1 MEENMKKKFLTVLL
15 VLSMVVLAS
24 CSNQKGSE
32 LESKLKEVETDK
44 KFALENLNDAN
55 NKIKELNAKIQ
66 EQEQGY
72 SSKVL
77 VNDLTAQMSNEQLQ
91 KVLANTIAYKLTADD
106 QELEKETALEVAQMP
121 KTLNFIV
128 QIPEDLKSSEKAKTI
143 LNLQAPK
150 INVNGKAAQVEEQE
164 EHDAIKY
171 VVNLESAGKEA
182 KIDLPQD
189 INAKLQR
196 PNQQLVIKAK

>member
-1 MEENMKKKFLTVLL
+1 MKKKFLTLLL

-77 VNDLTAQMSNEQLQ
+77 VNDLTAEMSNEQLQ

-106 QELEKETALEVAQMP
+106 QELAKETTLEVAQMP

-150 INVNGKAAQVEEQE
+150 INVNGKAAKVEEQE
-164 EHDAIKY
+164 EHDVIKY

>member
-1 MEENMKKKFLTVLL
+1 MKKKFLTVLL

-44 KFALENLNDAN
+44 KFAIENLNDAN

-77 VNDLTAQMSNEQLQ
+77 VNDLTAEMTNEQLQ
-91 KVLANTIAYKLTADD
+91 KVLSNTIAYKLTADD
-106 QELEKETALEVAQMP
+106 QELAQETTVEVAEMP
-121 KTLNFIV
+121 KKLNFIV

-164 EHDAIKY
+164 EHDVIKY

>member
-1 MEENMKKKFLTVLL
+1 MKKKFLTLLL

-77 VNDLTAQMSNEQLQ
+77 VNDLTAEMTNEQLQ
-91 KVLANTIAYKLTADD
+91 KVLTNTIAYKLTADD
-106 QELEKETALEVAQMP
+106 QELAQETTVEVAEMP

-171 VVNLESAGKEA
+171 VVNLETAGKEA

>member
-1 MEENMKKKFLTVLL
+1 MKKKFLTVLL

-44 KFALENLNDAN
+44 KFAIENLNDAN

-77 VNDLTAQMSNEQLQ
+77 VNDLTAEMTNEQLQ
-91 KVLANTIAYKLTADD
+91 KVLSNTIAYKLTADE
-106 QELEKETALEVAQMP
+106 QELAQETTVEVAEMP

-171 VVNLESAGKEA
+171 VVNLETAGKEA

>member
-1 MEENMKKKFLTVLL
+1 MKKKFLTVLL

-77 VNDLTAQMSNEQLQ
+77 VNDLTAEMTNEQLQ
-91 KVLANTIAYKLTADD
+91 KVLTNTIAYKLTADD
-106 QELEKETALEVAQMP
+106 QELAQETTVEVAEMP

-164 EHDAIKY
+164 EYDAIKY

>member
-1 MEENMKKKFLTVLL
+1 MKKKFLTALL

-24 CSNQKGSE
+24 CSNQKGSD
-32 LESKLKEVETDK
+32 LEAKLKEVEVDK
-44 KFALENLNDAN
+44 KYAIENLNDAN

-77 VNDLTAQMSNEQLQ
+77 VNDLTAEMSNEQLQ

-106 QELEKETALEVAQMP
+106 QELAQETTVEVAEMP

-164 EHDAIKY
+164 EHDVIKY

>member
-1 MEENMKKKFLTVLL
+1 MKKKFLTALL

-24 CSNQKGSE
+24 CSNQKGSD
-32 LESKLKEVETDK
+32 LEAKLKEVEVDK
-44 KFALENLNDAN
+44 KYAIENLNDAN

-77 VNDLTAQMSNEQLQ
+77 VNDLTAEMSNEQLQ

-106 QELEKETALEVAQMP
+106 QELAKETTVEVAEMP

-164 EHDAIKY
+164 EHDVIKY

>member
-1 MEENMKKKFLTVLL
+1 MKKKFLTVLL

-44 KFALENLNDAN
+44 KFALENLKDAN

-72 SSKVL
+72 NSKVL

-91 KVLANTIAYKLTADD
+91 KVLQNTIAYKLTADD
-106 QELEKETALEVAQMP
+106 QELEKETTLEVAQMP

>member
-1 MEENMKKKFLTVLL
+1 MKKKFLTVVL

-44 KFALENLNDAN
+44 KFAIENLNDAN

-77 VNDLTAQMSNEQLQ
+77 VNDLTAEMTNEQLQ
-91 KVLANTIAYKLTADD
+91 KVLTNTIAYKLTADD
-106 QELEKETALEVAQMP
+106 QELAQETTVEVAEMP

>member
-1 MEENMKKKFLTVLL
+1 MKKKFLTVLL

-44 KFALENLNDAN
+44 KFALENLKDAN

-77 VNDLTAQMSNEQLQ
+77 VNDLTAEMTNEQLQ
-91 KVLANTIAYKLTADD
+91 KVLQNTIAYKLTADD
-106 QELEKETALEVAQMP
+106 QELAQETTVEVAEMP

>member
-1 MEENMKKKFLTVLL
+1 MKKKFLTVLL

-44 KFALENLNDAN
+44 KFAIENLNDAN

-77 VNDLTAQMSNEQLQ
+77 VNDLTAEMTNEQLQ
-91 KVLANTIAYKLTADD
+91 KVLTNTITYKLTADD
-106 QELEKETALEVAQMP
+106 QELAQETTVEVAEMP

>member
-1 MEENMKKKFLTVLL
+1 MKKKFLTVLL

-24 CSNQKGSE
+24 CSNKKGSE

-106 QELEKETALEVAQMP
+106 QELEKETTLEVAQMP

-150 INVNGKAAQVEEQE
+150 SNVNGKAAQVEEQE

>member
-1 MEENMKKKFLTVLL
+1 MKKKFLTVLL

-77 VNDLTAQMSNEQLQ
+77 VNDLTAEMTNEQLQ
-91 KVLANTIAYKLTADD
+91 KVLTNTIAYKLTADD
-106 QELEKETALEVAQMP
+106 QELAQETTFEVAEMP

-171 VVNLESAGKEA
+171 VVNLETAGKEA

>member
-1 MEENMKKKFLTVLL
+1 MKKKFLTVLL

-77 VNDLTAQMSNEQLQ
+77 VNDLTAEMSNEQLQ

-106 QELEKETALEVAQMP
+106 QELAKETTLEVAQMP

-164 EHDAIKY
+164 EHDVIKY

>member
-1 MEENMKKKFLTVLL
+1 MKKKFLTVLL

-24 CSNQKGSE
+24 CSNQKGLE

-44 KFALENLNDAN
+44 KFAIENLNDAN

-77 VNDLTAQMSNEQLQ
+77 VNDLTAEMTNEQLQ
-91 KVLANTIAYKLTADD
+91 KVLSNTIAYKLTADD
-106 QELEKETALEVAQMP
+106 QELAQETTVEVAEMP

-171 VVNLESAGKEA
+171 VVNLETAGKEA

>member
-1 MEENMKKKFLTVLL
+1 MKKKFLTVLL

-44 KFALENLNDAN
+44 KFALENLKDAN

-77 VNDLTAQMSNEQLQ
+77 VNDLTAEMSNEQLQ
-91 KVLANTIAYKLTADD
+91 KVLTNTIAYKLTADD
-106 QELEKETALEVAQMP
+106 QELAQETTVEVAEMP

-171 VVNLESAGKEA
+171 VVNLETAGKEA

>member
-1 MEENMKKKFLTVLL
+1 MKKKFLTVLL

-24 CSNQKGSE
+24 CSNQKGSD
-32 LESKLKEVETDK
+32 LEAKLKEVEVDK
-44 KFALENLNDAN
+44 KYAIENLNDAN

-77 VNDLTAQMSNEQLQ
+77 VNDLTAEMTNEQLQ
-91 KVLANTIAYKLTADD
+91 KVLTNTISYKLTADD
-106 QELEKETALEVAQMP
+106 QELAQETTVEVAEMP

>member
-1 MEENMKKKFLTVLL
+1 MKKKFLTVLL

-44 KFALENLNDAN
+44 KFALENLKDAN

-91 KVLANTIAYKLTADD
+91 KVLQNTIAYKLTADD
-106 QELEKETALEVAQMP
+106 QELAKETTLEVAQMP

-128 QIPEDLKSSEKAKTI
+128 QIPEDLKSSEKTKTI

>member
-1 MEENMKKKFLTVLL
+1 MKKKFLTVLL

-44 KFALENLNDAN
+44 KYAIENLNDAN

-77 VNDLTAQMSNEQLQ
+77 VNDLTAEMTNEQKQ
-91 KVLANTIAYKLTADD
+91 KVLTNTIAYKLTADD
-106 QELEKETALEVAQMP
+106 QELAQETTVEVAEMP

-171 VVNLESAGKEA
+171 VVNLETAGKEA

>member
-1 MEENMKKKFLTVLL
+1 MKKKFLTALL

-24 CSNQKGSE
+24 CSNQKGSD
-32 LESKLKEVETDK
+32 LEAKLKEVEVDK
-44 KFALENLNDAN
+44 KYAIENLNDAN

-77 VNDLTAQMSNEQLQ
+77 VNDLTAEMTNEQLQ

-106 QELEKETALEVAQMP
+106 QELAQETTLEVAEMP

-164 EHDAIKY
+164 EHDVIKY

>member
-1 MEENMKKKFLTVLL
+1 MKKKFLTVLL

-44 KFALENLNDAN
+44 KFAIENLNDAN

-77 VNDLTAQMSNEQLQ
+77 VNDLTAEMTNEQLQ
-91 KVLANTIAYKLTADD
+91 KVLTNTISYKLTADD
-106 QELEKETALEVAQMP
+106 QELAQETTVEVAEMP

-171 VVNLESAGKEA
+171 VVNLETAGKEA

>member
-1 MEENMKKKFLTVLL
+1 MKKKFLTLLL

-24 CSNQKGSE
+24 CSNQKGSD
-32 LESKLKEVETDK
+32 LEAKLKEVEVDK
-44 KFALENLNDAN
+44 KYAIENLNDAN

-77 VNDLTAQMSNEQLQ
+77 VNDLTAEMSNEQLQ

-106 QELEKETALEVAQMP
+106 QELAQETTLEVAETP

>member
-1 MEENMKKKFLTVLL
+1 MKKKFLTVLL

-44 KFALENLNDAN
+44 KYAIENLNDAN

-77 VNDLTAQMSNEQLQ
+77 VNDLTAEMTNEQLQ
-91 KVLANTIAYKLTADD
+91 KVLTNTIAYKLTADD
-106 QELEKETALEVAQMP
+106 QELAQETTVEVSEMP

>member
-1 MEENMKKKFLTVLL
+1 MKKKFLTVLL

-44 KFALENLNDAN
+44 KFAIENLNDAN

-77 VNDLTAQMSNEQLQ
+77 VNDLTAEMTNEQLQ
-91 KVLANTIAYKLTADD
+91 KVLTNTIAYKLTADD
-106 QELEKETALEVAQMP
+106 QELAQETTVEVAEMP

-182 KIDLPQD
+182 KIDLSQD

>member
-1 MEENMKKKFLTVLL
+1 MKKKFLTVLL

-44 KFALENLNDAN
+44 KFAIENLNDAN

-77 VNDLTAQMSNEQLQ
+77 VNDLTAEMTNEQLQ
-91 KVLANTIAYKLTADD
+91 KVLSNTIAYKLTADD
-106 QELEKETALEVAQMP
+106 QELAQETTVEVAEMP

-150 INVNGKAAQVEEQE
+150 INVNGKSAQVEEQE

>member
-1 MEENMKKKFLTVLL
+1 MKKKFLTLLL

-24 CSNQKGSE
+24 CSNQKGSD
-32 LESKLKEVETDK
+32 LEAKLKEVEVDK
-44 KFALENLNDAN
+44 KYAIENLNDAN

-77 VNDLTAQMSNEQLQ
+77 VNDLTAEMSNEQLQ

-106 QELEKETALEVAQMP
+106 QELAQETTLEVAEMP

>member
-1 MEENMKKKFLTVLL
+1 MKKKFLTVLL

-77 VNDLTAQMSNEQLQ
+77 VNDLTAEMTNEQLQ
-91 KVLANTIAYKLTADD
+91 KVLTNTIAYKLTADD
-106 QELEKETALEVAQMP
+106 QELAQETTVEVAEMP

-171 VVNLESAGKEA
+171 IVNLESAGKEA

-189 INAKLQR
+189 INTKLQR

>member
-1 MEENMKKKFLTVLL
+1 MKKKFLTVLL

-77 VNDLTAQMSNEQLQ
+77 VNDLTAEMTNEQLQ
-91 KVLANTIAYKLTADD
+91 KVLTNTIAYKLTADD
-106 QELEKETALEVAQMP
+106 QELAQETTVEVAKIP

>member
-1 MEENMKKKFLTVLL
+1 MKKKFLTLLL

-77 VNDLTAQMSNEQLQ
+77 VNDLTAEMSNEQLQ

-106 QELEKETALEVAQMP
+106 QELAQETTLEVAQMP

-164 EHDAIKY
+164 EHDVIKY

>member
-1 MEENMKKKFLTVLL
+1 MKKKFLTVLL

-77 VNDLTAQMSNEQLQ
+77 VNDLTAEMTNEQLQ
-91 KVLANTIAYKLTADD
+91 KVLTNTIAYKLTADD
-106 QELEKETALEVAQMP
+106 QELTQETTVEVAKMP

>member
-1 MEENMKKKFLTVLL
+1 MKKKFLTVLL

-106 QELEKETALEVAQMP
+106 QELAKETTLEVAEMP

>member
-1 MEENMKKKFLTVLL
+1 MKKKFLTVLL

-44 KFALENLNDAN
+44 KFAIENLNDAN

-77 VNDLTAQMSNEQLQ
+77 VNDLTAEMTNEQLQ
-91 KVLANTIAYKLTADD
+91 KVLSNTIAYKLTADD
-106 QELEKETALEVAQMP
+106 QELAQETTVEVAEMP

-189 INAKLQR
+189 INAKLQK

>member
-1 MEENMKKKFLTVLL
+1 MKKKFLTVLL

-44 KFALENLNDAN
+44 KFAIENLNDAN

-77 VNDLTAQMSNEQLQ
+77 VNDLTAEMTNEQLQ
-91 KVLANTIAYKLTADD
+91 KVLTNTIAYKLTADD
-106 QELEKETALEVAQMP
+106 QELAQETTVEVAEMP
-121 KTLNFIV
+121 KTLSFIV

>member
-1 MEENMKKKFLTVLL
+1 MKKKFLTVLL

-77 VNDLTAQMSNEQLQ
+77 VNDLTAEMSNEQLQ

-106 QELEKETALEVAQMP
+106 QELAKETTLEVAEMP

-164 EHDAIKY
+164 EHDVIKY

>member
-1 MEENMKKKFLTVLL
+1 MKKKFLTALL

-24 CSNQKGSE
+24 CSNQKGSD
-32 LESKLKEVETDK
+32 LEAKLKEVELDK
-44 KFALENLNDAN
+44 KYAIENLNDAN

-77 VNDLTAQMSNEQLQ
+77 VNDLTTEMSNEQLQ

-106 QELEKETALEVAQMP
+106 QELAQETTVEVAEMP

>member
-1 MEENMKKKFLTVLL
+1 MKKKFLTVLL

-32 LESKLKEVETDK
+32 LESKLKEVELDK
-44 KFALENLNDAN
+44 KYAIENLNDAN

-77 VNDLTAQMSNEQLQ
+77 VNDLTAEMTNEQLQ
-91 KVLANTIAYKLTADD
+91 KVLTNTIAYKLTADD
-106 QELEKETALEVAQMP
+106 QELAQETTVEVAEMP

-171 VVNLESAGKEA
+171 VVNLETAGKEA

>member
-1 MEENMKKKFLTVLL
+1 MKKKFLTLLL

-77 VNDLTAQMSNEQLQ
+77 VNDLTAEMSNEQLQ

-106 QELEKETALEVAQMP
+106 QELAKETTLEVAEMP

-143 LNLQAPK
+143 LNLQEPK

-164 EHDAIKY
+164 EHDVIKY
-171 VVNLESAGKEA
+171 VVNLESSGKEA

>member
-1 MEENMKKKFLTVLL
+1 MKKKFLTVLL

-32 LESKLKEVETDK
+32 LENKLKEVETDK
-44 KFALENLNDAN
+44 KFALENLKDAN

-106 QELEKETALEVAQMP
+106 QELAKETTLEVAQMP

>member
-1 MEENMKKKFLTVLL
+1 MKKKFLTVLL

-44 KFALENLNDAN
+44 KFAIENLNDAN

-77 VNDLTAQMSNEQLQ
+77 VNDLTAEMTNEQLQ
-91 KVLANTIAYKLTADD
+91 KVLTNTIAYKLTADD
-106 QELEKETALEVAQMP
+106 QELAQETTVEVAEMP

-143 LNLQAPK
+143 LNLQAPR

-171 VVNLESAGKEA
+171 VVNLETAGKEA

>member
-1 MEENMKKKFLTVLL
+1 MKKKFLTVLL

-106 QELEKETALEVAQMP
+106 QEIEKETTLEVAQMP

-150 INVNGKAAQVEEQE
+150 INVNGKAAQVEEQQ
-164 EHDAIKY
+164 EHDVIKY

-189 INAKLQR
+189 INTKLQR